1 MSVASP
7 PRGSRAIDRAAAL
20 LVAVVEA
27 DAPPALGELAER
39 EALPRS
45 TTPRLAAA
53 LERRGLV
60 QRGGRRPPAAGPRA
74 GRLRLA
80 RGVRRRPRR
89 ARGARAAAAGG
100 DLRRDRRT
108 SSCRGSTARPAWRR
122 STAASCSGGANWV
135 GRRVPHHASAAGK
148 PFLAW
153 GVVPVPDGRLARL
166 APRTITSRAAL
177 ARELERVRERG
188 WAAAVDELEAGLAAV
203 GAPVHAAGGAV
214 VAALTLS
221 GPTVRIGDDRLDELG
236 ALVAREASDLSARLG
251 APGCGRRCG
260 DDRGR
265 DPQGPLRRD
274 AGGQRPAG
282 ARADERRRSSRA
294 WARRRCCSRR

>member
-45 TTPRLAAA
+45 TTARLAAA

-60 QRGGRRPPAAGPRA
+60 QREAD
-74 GRLRLA
+74 GRLRPGPVLVA
-80 RGVRRRPRR
+80 Y
-89 ARGARAAAAGG
+89 ASRGASDADLAALAEPALQRLAESSGETSNLVVPRLDGAACVAQVDGRF
-100 DLRRDRRT
+100 LL
-108 SSCRGSTARPAWRR
+108 
-122 STAASCSGGANWV
+122 GGANWV

-153 GVVPVPDGRLARL
+153 GVVPVPEGRLARL

-221 GPTVRIGDDRLDELG
+221 GPTVRIGDDRLEELG

-251 APGCGRRCG
+251 AKDGKEVRR
-260 DDRGR
+260 
-265 DPQGPLRRD
+265 
-274 AGGQRPAG
+274 
-282 ARADERRRSSRA
+282 
-294 WARRRCCSRR
+294 

>member
-45 TTPRLAAA
+45 TTARLAAA

-60 QRGGRRPPAAGPRA
+60 QREAD
-74 GRLRLA
+74 GRLRPGPVLVA
-80 RGVRRRPRR
+80 Y
-89 ARGARAAAAGG
+89 ASRGASDADLAALAEPA
-100 DLRRDRRT
+100 LQRLAEISRRDRRT

-122 STAASCSGGANWV
+122 STAASCSAARTGSDA
-135 GRRVPHHASAAGK
+135 RVPHHASAAGK

-251 APGCGRRCG
+251 A
-260 DDRGR
+260 R
-265 DPQGPLRRD
+265 DGKEVR
-274 AGGQRPAG
+274 
-282 ARADERRRSSRA
+282 
-294 WARRRCCSRR
+294 